1 MKKLI
6 IKSLEIYG
14 YGQFVQRKIELNQT
28 FTEIY
33 GENEAG
39 KSTIQSFIHSIL
51 FGFPTKKEKEPRLE
65 PRLGNQYGGKLTL
78 ILDDKSEI
86 EVERV
91 KGSAQ
96 GDVKV
101 YLKNG
106 LIRDEAWLKKKL
118 NYISKK
124 TYQGIFSFNVLGLQD
139 IHRNLDEQQLQSYLL
154 EAGALGSSEFTS
166 MGQIVN
172 QKKTTL
178 YKKAGK
184 NPILNQQIEELKQLE
199 AQIRDEETK
208 LDEYQR
214 LIDEKDKSE
223 RHLSHLKENLKQLSK
238 MHENKQKQLGLHAH
252 AQEWK
257 SLEHHLNIE
266 PLKFPEQGI
275 ERYETAL
282 KYKQSLDRDI
292 GLRDEKIRQLENE
305 FNLIQMPDD
314 RTVSDMYHLYQQ
326 ESDIKQSELK
336 AKALKKEIETFERSQ
351 QTLKDDIGWNE
362 VYHEADT
369 SETMKDYIS
378 EKIKNHNHQ
387 LNQKQQVERMIGE
400 HNIEKKEI
408 EKEIKLLESE
418 LVSETALEKKKEY
431 NQQKIELHEKES
443 LYSKLK
449 ASFESEKERK
459 QKQYQWLKISFI
471 ILALMS
477 AGLTIFAFITTS
489 ITFSIIFAILTVIFL
504 VGLFFSKNKDID
516 YSETISEEISDLEQ
530 QLKALE
536 DKYDLDF
543 NLDDQY
549 QLRERWNNANNT
561 KSVLSNKL
569 NHQHSILS
577 DIQSSIDA
585 LAQDISEIKQ
595 DIKVSDKM
603 SDERLVD
610 SLKTMNQLKVND
622 KQLNKLLLENI
633 ELNQNLINFY
643 EHAQDVTKDSFDEF
657 NKISLFNDLKGWIS
671 QSESKKEKKSQLQ
684 NQLTLLSKELKQL
697 ESRLDENKTTINEL
711 FKYIE
716 VQNEEQY
723 YQHYEAYQRYQQ
735 QLSRF
740 NDLSTYLSNHEFSYE
755 DSSVLSEKTTAQLEE
770 EDQMLAQQV
779 DDYNDKYLEKQTEV
793 SELSA
798 RINQMETDKTL
809 SQLRHQYYNLKNR
822 MNDIAKDWAS
832 LSYLETLINEHIKQI
847 KDKRLPYVIDEA
859 INIFKTLTDGKY
871 NLITYENDSIK
882 VKHRNGQMYHPLEL
896 SQSTKELL
904 YISLRLSLIKV
915 LKPYYPFPIII
926 DDAFVHFDKQ
936 RKSMMLNYLRELSQE
951 HQVLYF
957 TCTKDTTI
965 PSREMLILNKKEEG
979 GKR

>member
-1 MKKLI
+1 M
-6 IKSLEIYG
+6 
-14 YGQFVQRKIELNQT
+14 
-28 FTEIY
+28 
-33 GENEAG
+33 
-39 KSTIQSFIHSIL
+39 
-51 FGFPTKKEKEPRLE
+51 
-65 PRLGNQYGGKLTL
+65 
-78 ILDDKSEI
+78 
-86 EVERV
+86 
-91 KGSAQ
+91 
-96 GDVKV
+96 
-101 YLKNG
+101 
-106 LIRDEAWLKKKL
+106 
-118 NYISKK
+118 
-124 TYQGIFSFNVLGLQD
+124 
-139 IHRNLDEQQLQSYLL
+139 
-154 EAGALGSSEFTS
+154 
-166 MGQIVN
+166 
-172 QKKTTL
+172 
-178 YKKAGK
+178 
-184 NPILNQQIEELKQLE
+184 
-199 AQIRDEETK
+199 
-208 LDEYQR
+208 
-214 LIDEKDKSE
+214 
-223 RHLSHLKENLKQLSK
+223 
-238 MHENKQKQLGLHAH
+238 
-252 AQEWK
+252 
-257 SLEHHLNIE
+257 
-266 PLKFPEQGI
+266 
-275 ERYETAL
+275 
-282 KYKQSLDRDI
+282 
-292 GLRDEKIRQLENE
+292 
-305 FNLIQMPDD
+305 
-314 RTVSDMYHLYQQ
+314 
-326 ESDIKQSELK
+326 
-336 AKALKKEIETFERSQ
+336 
-351 QTLKDDIGWNE
+351 
-362 VYHEADT
+362 
-369 SETMKDYIS
+369 
-378 EKIKNHNHQ
+378 
-387 LNQKQQVERMIGE
+387 
-400 HNIEKKEI
+400 
-408 EKEIKLLESE
+408 
-418 LVSETALEKKKEY
+418 
-431 NQQKIELHEKES
+431 
-443 LYSKLK
+443 
-449 ASFESEKERK
+449 
-459 QKQYQWLKISFI
+459 
-471 ILALMS
+471 
-477 AGLTIFAFITTS
+477 
-489 ITFSIIFAILTVIFL
+489 
-504 VGLFFSKNKDID
+504 
-516 YSETISEEISDLEQ
+516 
-530 QLKALE
+530 
-536 DKYDLDF
+536 
-543 NLDDQY
+543 
-549 QLRERWNNANNT
+549 RERWNNANNT

-671 QSESKKEKKSQLQ
+671 QYESKKEKKSQLQ

-770 EDQMLAQQV
+770 ED

-847 KDKRLPYVIDEA
+847 KDKRLPYVINEA

-915 LKPYYPFPIII
+915 LKPYYPFP
-926 DDAFVHFDKQ
+926 
-936 RKSMMLNYLRELSQE
+936 
-951 HQVLYF
+951 
-957 TCTKDTTI
+957 
-965 PSREMLILNKKEEG
+965 NKENQ
-979 GKR
+979 